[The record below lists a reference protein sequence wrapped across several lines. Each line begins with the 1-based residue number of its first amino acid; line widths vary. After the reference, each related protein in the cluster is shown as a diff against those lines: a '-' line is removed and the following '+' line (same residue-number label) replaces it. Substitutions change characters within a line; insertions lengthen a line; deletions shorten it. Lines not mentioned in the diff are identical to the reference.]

1 MEAIILAGGLGSRL
15 KPYTMSIPK
24 PLLPVGDM
32 PIIEVLLTQLA
43 NKGFT
48 KIYICLGHMAPIF
61 QTYLGDGSKFG
72 LSIEYIFEDVPLGT
86 AGALRMINTT
96 AAHVLIMNGDLLTN
110 FDFMEFFNQ
119 HLQKK
124 AAASIGVSV
133 RKVFIDYGVV
143 KTDGDSFLEGFD
155 EKPTHQ
161 YNVSMGINIIK
172 SEMIRFIPENIKF
185 DMPDFLLK
193 IKSEGENVFCYK
205 TDCYWQDIGRFDD
218 YQKASADFVENP
230 EYFLAK

>member
-24 PLLPVGDM
+24 PLLPVGDI

-43 NKGFT
+43 NKGFA

-72 LSIEYIFEDVPLGT
+72 LSIEYIFEDAPLGT

-96 AAHVLIMNGDLLTN
+96 AEHVLIMNGDLLTN

-119 HLQKK
+119 HVQIK
-124 AAASIGVSV
+124 AAASIGVSA

-143 KTDGDSFLEGFD
+143 KTDGDSFLVGFD
-155 EKPTHQ
+155 EKPTLL

-185 DMPDFLLK
+185 DMPDLLLK

-218 YQKASADFVENP
+218 YQRASADFVENP